1 MNVQDDTYL
10 LALLKEHITNADVK
24 NLGVSRLD
32 PSLSITNSSFSNY
45 ILRAKYMEKNQMLGF

>member
-1 MNVQDDTYL
+1 MNAQDDTYL